1 MKHTALRKYLLL
13 VSVSIFSCSTG
24 AEAGK
29 LDNLDWDS
37 EKIVTKPARFIPSQ
51 GNKNSRE
58 FNGGARCFIEK
69 IDFFDEDVQDLPLER
84 GRFIANQDADHP
96 DSLRSLSVWDTEKNL
111 MYTKEEVLGKQ
122 GKKIIYCDHQADVS
136 YWKKKGRWYV
146 VAPYAFGYYKE
157 QYTSRKALEERLE
170 GLFQQRVINYP
181 SKFYEVSLQEKDH
194 FIIKKFEGWVFKK
207 VLETKKASNIQEV
220 HQFFLDRERKR
231 YTDYLYE
238 GEEAPSK
245 LKSLGL
251 ATLLI
256 GAGVVDG
263 PVVESL
269 VAKPLNVMRLDR
281 SRCQGQYLG
290 VVEQCVLPR
299 RESGRR
305 TRRGLQSGHDGVL
318 RAGGEVRFR
327 QDHTETRSVMVHS
340 IVAAIQCRD
349 ADADEL
355 TLAAAERPGAMHHLF
370 VQLPVLAHH
379 CGMHGM
385 HLDDV
390 VGVGDTIRF
399 GECVGGDVAD
409 ERHDG
414 LAVCHR
420 RAPRIRASRPE
431 GVRATWA
438 VRFSRPSAV
447 MRTTSSV
454 NTLIPRVWS

>member
-263 PVVESL
+263 INVQKLMSSRIIRNQTAEPEDEMNL
-269 VAKPLNVMRLDR
+269 GELALMTTTAFVAPKLLPIYFFLKA
-281 SRCQGQYLG
+281 SGKLG
-290 VVEQCVLPR
+290 VKGEKVFCKDGECSSFSNGPITSDGNFSVNGDISVQEQAIIFTKGNIRADRDLQLKAQDEIILNSSTVITAQKVFIEAPKIQLH
-299 RESGRR
+299 GR
-305 TRRGLQSGHDGVL
+305 
-318 RAGGEVRFR
+318 
-327 QDHTETRSVMVHS
+327 
-340 IVAAIQCRD
+340 ID
-349 ADADEL
+349 ADAIYVNACTKEGESGSVDADGGRMNAKSISIN
-355 TLAAAERPGAMHHLF
+355 TDCDIA
-370 VQLPVLAHH
+370 LPKY
-379 CGMHGM
+379 
-385 HLDDV
+385 
-390 VGVGDTIRF
+390 
-399 GECVGGDVAD
+399 
-409 ERHDG
+409 
-414 LAVCHR
+414 
-420 RAPRIRASRPE
+420 SK
-431 GVRATWA
+431 
-438 VRFSRPSAV
+438 
-447 MRTTSSV
+447 
-454 NTLIPRVWS
+454 NK